1 MTAEEL
7 DTPCD
12 SCEMSHGHHHAWCH
26 KLPKSKSDV
35 PPQGKLHTGLDPLK
49 RTVSAPGINASG
61 APLVAKDVPIGQ
73 PK

>member
-12 SCEMSHGHHHAWCH
+12 SCEMSHGHHAVWC
-26 KLPKSKSDV
+26 KQTPKAAGHV

-49 RTVSAPGINASG
+49 HTVSAPGINAAG
-61 APLVAKDVPIGQ
+61 APLVAKDVPIG
-73 PK
+73 